1 MTGQIIAIM
10 KGFQMEISVLNA
22 MSIQSPF
29 LEAQVT
35 KSIVSDSEPP
45 ELCSGRVSFRR
56 RDQCRRSDTSGRSI

>member
-29 LEAQVT
+29 LDAAVIKLT
-35 KSIVSDSEPP
+35 VSDSKPV
-45 ELCSGRVSFRR
+45 ELCSERVCFGHRH
-56 RDQCRRSDTSGRSI
+56 QCQHLDTSGRSI